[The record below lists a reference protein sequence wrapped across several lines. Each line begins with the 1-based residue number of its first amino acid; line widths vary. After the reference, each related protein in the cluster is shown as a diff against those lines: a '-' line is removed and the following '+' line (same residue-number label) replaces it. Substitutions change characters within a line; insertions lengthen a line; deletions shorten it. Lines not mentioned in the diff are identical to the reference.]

1 MLGVSGRTVAVALVI
16 ALFIVSPSW
25 LILND
30 LGVSLPGRPP
40 DFGLLAGE
48 TFAVDWMVGSFP
60 IALAVAASIAFV
72 MHVPRLLGQPTVDGV
87 APAEAG
93 SLRRSMLTACA
104 AGVTA
109 GWLHPW
115 QGI

>member
-1 MLGVSGRTVAVALVI
+1 SYPLLLAVWKLVAVVAVFVAVRRCGRSMLGGSGRTVAVALVI
-16 ALFIVSPSW
+16 ALFMVSPSW

-72 MHVPRLLGQPTVDGV
+72 MHVPRLL
-87 APAEAG
+87 
-93 SLRRSMLTACA
+93 
-104 AGVTA
+104 
-109 GWLHPW
+109 
-115 QGI
+115 